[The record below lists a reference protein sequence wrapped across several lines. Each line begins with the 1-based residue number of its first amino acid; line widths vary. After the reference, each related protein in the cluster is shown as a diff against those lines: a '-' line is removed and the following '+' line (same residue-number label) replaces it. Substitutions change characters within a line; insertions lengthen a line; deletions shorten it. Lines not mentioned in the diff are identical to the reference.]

1 MIFEAT
7 LEMRGNIALIT
18 LAGELDAATAPHFR
32 EKVEEAAA
40 KKAQRL
46 VMIMNDLEYMAS
58 AGLRVMIFAKQTLGP
73 GADLYIVGAHDSVAD
88 TIEMTGFHQGVIL
101 RDSYDAAE
109 IESL

>member
-1 MIFEAT
+1 MIFEAKF
-7 LEMRGNIALIT
+7 EMRDSIALIT
-18 LAGELDAATAPHFR
+18 LSGELDAATAPEFR

-40 KKAQRL
+40 HKAKRL
-46 VMIMNDLEYMAS
+46 ALLMNDLEYMAS

-73 GADLYIVGAHDSVAD
+73 GVDVYIVGAQESVLE
-88 TIEMTGFHQGVIL
+88 TIEMTGFHHGVIL

>member
-7 LEMRGNIALIT
+7 LEMRGSIALIT
-18 LAGELDAATAPHFR
+18 LVGELDAATAPQFR
-32 EKVEEAAA
+32 KKVEEAAA
-40 KKAQRL
+40 KQARRL
-46 VMIMNDLEYMAS
+46 VLIMNGLEYMAS

-73 GADLYIVGAHDSVAD
+73 GADLYIIGAHDSVAD

-109 IESL
+109 VESL